1 MGPFNRKAA
10 EVVEE
15 VVAIEAEAMSTAVM
29 AVLGFIAFLYGAT
42 VIVFLYQESKVG
54 WKKITRWLRNL
65 VFVFAVSRRRR
76 RVVHVAA
83 TERNPHNATGRN
95 PQARRAS
102 PRLAAPHLHVSPR
115 RASPRLASPR
125 LASPRLSRH
134 RSLRWPIRQM
144 LAGATVMIIPS
155 LVVYLVGGSKKGMHF
170 ACYLMRTYFKIM
182 GPILWGPF
190 TFEGTENLPDGSTPT
205 IYCANHQSSVDFCT
219 IFCLP
224 NGPPAVSVA
233 KSSMMFL
240 PGFGQM
246 ISLMGGIMVSR
257 GKKGTLAML
266 LEIGVQRLKSGLSV
280 GIFPQGTRTVPKKGE
295 PLRGFKIGC
304 FKLAVE
310 GKVPVVPF
318 TIIYPDDFMC
328 SSGNPPGV
336 KVIIHP
342 RVEPGDDADKLM
354 KTVEKLVLDP
364 LMKETGDPYNP

>member
-65 VFVFAVSRRRR
+65 VFVFA
-76 RVVHVAA
+76 
-83 TERNPHNATGRN
+83 
-95 PQARRAS
+95 
-102 PRLAAPHLHVSPR
+102 
-115 RASPRLASPR
+115 
-125 LASPRLSRH
+125 
-134 RSLRWPIRQM
+134 M